1 MQNSQRLSRLASPR
15 RKSKMKKPTTHG
27 GARKGAGRKLGSGK
41 GRTVISKTIA
51 MTATSW
57 DKLDAVRG
65 KISRGKFIG
74 ALI

>member
-1 MQNSQRLSRLASPR
+1 MTPNKR
-15 RKSKMKKPTTHG
+15 G

-51 MTATSW
+51 MTAESW

-65 KISRGKFIG
+65 VMPRGKFIAAAMLAG
-74 ALI
+74 VIPTGE

>member
-1 MQNSQRLSRLASPR
+1 
-15 RKSKMKKPTTHG
+15 MKKPTTHG

-57 DKLDAVRG
+57 DKLDVVRG
-65 KISRGKFIG
+65 VMPRGKFIAAAMLAG
-74 ALI
+74 VLPTGE